1 MTDELIEAN
10 LLVTVFGGSG
20 FLGRHVV
27 RALARRGWR
36 VRVAVRRP
44 DLAFHLQPLGDVGQI
59 HAVQANLRYPDF
71 VAHALRDAAAA
82 VNLVGILQ
90 EQGAQRFDAIQHLGA
105 QTVAKAV
112 QEAGLDIFVHMSAIG
127 ADPAGSSLYARTKA
141 FGEAAVRQILPGAI
155 IMRPSV
161 VFGPEDQF
169 FNRFAAMARFMPALP
184 LIGGGQTKLQPVFA
198 GDVATAVAL
207 AVEDKATP
215 GTTYELGGPEVATL
229 RQINEFVLKVTGR
242 RRWLVPVSFE
252 RAKLARLR
260 HRSRNE
266 TVAWP
271 FSRNV
276 QDNQGSGRAVA
287 PRQSRLGA
295 SGGRRADFPW
305 PWHRARTVRDLG
317 AFLSLPLPQNRAICG
332 HPRVLRRGSR
342 LA

>member
-20 FLGRHVV
+20 FIGRHVV

-36 VRVAVRRP
+36 IRVAVRRP

-59 HAVQANLRYPDF
+59 HAVQANLRYPDS

-112 QEAGLDIFVHMSAIG
+112 QEAGLDVFVHMSAIG

-184 LIGGGQTKLQPVFA
+184 VIGGGQTKLQPVFA

-207 AVEDKATP
+207 AVEGKATP

-229 RQINEFVLKVTGR
+229 RQINDVRPEGDR
-242 RRWLVPVSFE
+242 PPP
-252 RAKLARLR
+252 LARSGLFRTRETPRLR
-260 HRSRNE
+260 HRNRNE
-266 TVAWP
+266 TVARP

-287 PRQSRLGA
+287 RRQYCLAA
-295 SGGRRADFPW
+295 SGGRRAHSPW
-305 PWHRARTVRDLG
+305 PWHRARTV
-317 AFLSLPLPQNRAICG
+317 
-332 HPRVLRRGSR
+332 
-342 LA
+342 

>member
-1 MTDELIEAN
+1 MADELTRTN
-10 LLVTVFGGSG
+10 QLVTVFGGSG

-27 RALARRGWR
+27 RALAQRGWR

-44 DLAFHLQPLGDVGQI
+44 DLAFHLQPLGKVGQI
-59 HAVQANLRYPDF
+59 HAVQANLRYPDS

-112 QEAGLDIFVHMSAIG
+112 QEAGLDVFVHMSAIG

-207 AVEDKATP
+207 AAEDKATP

-229 RQINEFVLKVTGR
+229 RQINEFVLKVTCR

-252 RAKLARLR
+252 RAKLM
-260 HRSRNE
+260 
-266 TVAWP
+266 
-271 FSRNV
+271 
-276 QDNQGSGRAVA
+276 
-287 PRQSRLGA
+287 A
-295 SGGRRADFPW
+295 SVTEA
-305 PWHRARTVRDLG
+305 ATK
-317 AFLSLPLPQNRAICG
+317 LSLGLFPEMFRITRDQVELLHHDNLVSALAVTEGRTLRGLGIAPEPFETFVPSYLYRYRKTGQFAGTRAI
-332 HPRVLRRGSR
+332 
-342 LA
+342 

>member
-1 MTDELIEAN
+1 MADELTRTN
-10 LLVTVFGGSG
+10 QLVTVFGGSG

-27 RALARRGWR
+27 RALAQRGWR

-44 DLAFHLQPLGDVGQI
+44 ELAFHLQPLGKVGQI
-59 HAVQANLRYPDF
+59 HAVQANLRYPDS

-112 QEAGLDIFVHMSAIG
+112 QEAGLDVFVHMSAIG
-127 ADPAGSSLYARTKA
+127 ADPAGSSLYARTKV

-207 AVEDKATP
+207 AAEDKATP
-215 GTTYELGGPEVATL
+215 GTTYELGGALP
-229 RQINEFVLKVTGR
+229 RLK
-242 RRWLVPVSFE
+242 
-252 RAKLARLR
+252 
-260 HRSRNE
+260 
-266 TVAWP
+266 
-271 FSRNV
+271 
-276 QDNQGSGRAVA
+276 
-287 PRQSRLGA
+287 
-295 SGGRRADFPW
+295 
-305 PWHRARTVRDLG
+305 
-317 AFLSLPLPQNRAICG
+317 CC
-332 HPRVLRRGSR
+332 
-342 LA
+342 